1 MRSASLEIML
11 VVQLAYPEKVTLYL
25 KQYVRMSVRDGV
37 WQAD

>member
-1 MRSASLEIML
+1 LMTSFRGGL
-11 VVQLAYPEKVTLYL
+11 TLYL